1 MESKIKSGENRRL
14 LKLTGAHLHRRVKGA
29 ELIRLV
35 PLRVIIGATSAGDA
49 AVNGLLRVEVMG

>member
-14 LKLTGAHLHRRVKGA
+14 LKLTGARVKGA

-49 AVNGLLRVEVMG
+49 AVNGLLPVEVMG